1 MAGSLP
7 INGVFPVFKKTRRGG
22 DGKYARSRLLVASA
36 SLFILAPTASVLAQL
51 LGTNL
56 FPSDNPWN
64 QSIANAP
71 VAANSAAV
79 MNNIVAAYGNNR
91 FHPDFGEVTGGTSDL
106 YGVPFNVVH
115 GNTTPKISVVLGIYA
130 SQSDPQPCPIPANA
144 VLEGDY
150 QNGPRFGVNAR
161 GDSHLLVWDA
171 DTNILYEFYRASRPS
186 ENADGKWH
194 ADSQAVW
201 DLNVNSF
208 RPRGWT
214 SADAA
219 GLPILTGLAR
229 PDEVAA
235 GVIRHPLRFTL
246 QNAVIL
252 NKYIYPGS
260 HVANPGNNN
269 AAIQPPMGSRFR
281 LKSSVNISNMY
292 PQSKIV
298 AQAMKDYGL
307 ILADNGSNFFV
318 TGASYSV
325 DANNAFTVTWDDDDI
340 QDSVRGLKS
349 LRYADFEMVDLTPI
363 VTGLSA
369 SSGAPGSSLTVI
381 GQNFSGS
388 CGNLSVLFGSTPA
401 TNVTFVDDGH
411 LLVTVPAGSGA
422 VDVRVRSG
430 IVTPA
435 ETQNIKS
442 PIFGYGIS
450 AIEPDAQF
458 TFGAACPGDLNG
470 DSMVDDSDFVIF
482 AGAYDLL
489 DCADPSMP
497 AGCPGDLNDDGFV
510 DDADFVVFANA
521 YDVLTCL

>member
-1 MAGSLP
+1 MFKNLRPGLSSTYSPRLALISAISL
-7 INGVFPVFKKTRRGG
+7 IG
-22 DGKYARSRLLVASA
+22 LLPSTSA
-36 SLFILAPTASVLAQL
+36 IAQL
-51 LGTNL
+51 LGINL
-56 FPSDNPWN
+56 FPADNPWN
-64 QSIANAP
+64 QSIATAP
-71 VAANSAAV
+71 VAASSAAI
-79 MNNIVAAYGNNR
+79 MSNIISRYGDGR
-91 FHPDFGEVTGGTSDL
+91 FHPDFSQDFQNGSDL
-106 YGVPFNVVH
+106 YGIPFNVVH
-115 GNTTPKISVVLGIYA
+115 GNSTPKIAVVLGIYA
-130 SQSDPQPCPIPANA
+130 NQSDPTPCPIPANA

-150 QNGPRFGVNAR
+150 QNGPRFGLAAR
-161 GDSHLLVWDA
+161 GDSHLLVWDI
-171 DTNILYEFYRASRPS
+171 DTNVLYEFYNASRPN
-186 ENADGKWH
+186 ENPDNKWH
-194 ADSQAVW
+194 AANEAVW
-201 DLNVNSF
+201 DLKANTF
-208 RPRGWT
+208 RTRGWT

-229 PDEVAA
+229 PDELAA

-325 DANNAFTVTWDDDDI
+325 DANNTPTVTWDDDDI

-369 SSGAPGSSLTVI
+369 SAGAPGSSLTVI
-381 GQNFSGS
+381 GQNFAGS
-388 CGNLSVLFGSTPA
+388 CGNLAVLFGSTPA
-401 TNVTFVDDGH
+401 TSVAFIDDAH
-411 LLVTVPAGSGA
+411 LLVTVPAGSGS

-430 IVTPA
+430 IVTPP
-435 ETQNIKS
+435 EPQNIKS
-442 PIFGYGIS
+442 PIYGYGIS
-450 AIEPDAQF
+450 AIVPNARF

-470 DSMVDDSDFVIF
+470 DSFVDDSDFVIF
-482 AGAYDLL
+482 AGAYDVL

-497 AGCPGDLNDDGFV
+497 VGCPADLNDDNFV

-521 YDVLTCL
+521 YNMLTCL